1 MNVPID
7 KNLDAVIR
15 HIVKTDI
22 GDLLAQELK
31 IRFKTI
37 QDQMTIMQQS
47 NDNISQQIKED
58 RQDINQLK
66 IDMSKSLEQNKVI
79 IENQNTQETKVV
91 EAVEQATDAIP
102 HKVSESVDK
111 IFQKQSF
118 MRKWVD
124 TLIK

>member
-22 GDLLAQELK
+22 GDMVSHEIEVRFRDILK
-31 IRFKTI
+31 
-37 QDQMTIMQQS
+37 QMNTLQTSVDAITQQL
-47 NDNISQQIKED
+47 QED
-58 RQDINQLK
+58 RQDLNQLT
-66 IDMSKSLEQNKVI
+66 IDMTKNLTQNKVI
-79 IENQNTQETKVV
+79 IENQNTAEDKVV
-91 EAVEQATDAIP
+91 LAVKEEASKIP
-102 HKVSESVDK
+102 ENTKEAVDK

-124 TLIK
+124 KLIK